1 MFLVRRFRR
10 RRPSGDEELDERTRE
25 ENEKFRAGHDA
36 LIHVAEPAADR
47 WQRQTDDEFKPP
59 SY

>member
-1 MFLVRRFRR
+1 MFLVRRFWR
-10 RRPSGDEELDERTRE
+10 RRPSGDEELDQRARE

-36 LIHVAEPAADR
+36 LIHVAESAADR
-47 WQRQTDDEFKPP
+47 WQRQADGEFKPP